1 MRVQITTEAEKPSKE
16 DLEDERKANIQPN
29 AQLAK
34 TDAIYADWDG
44 QKADHGDMQEAAVEH
59 MKDLM

>member
-1 MRVQITTEAEKPSKE
+1 MKVAITEEAEKPSRE
-16 DLEDERKANIQPN
+16 ERDAERLANIEPN
-29 AQLAK
+29 RQLAK